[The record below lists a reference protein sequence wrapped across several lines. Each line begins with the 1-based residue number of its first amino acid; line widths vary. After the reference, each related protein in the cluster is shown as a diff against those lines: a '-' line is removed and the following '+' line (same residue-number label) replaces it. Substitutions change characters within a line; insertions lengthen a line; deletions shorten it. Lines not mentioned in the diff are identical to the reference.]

1 MPYDEGS
8 WEYYWLLS
16 KKKFKKKFKKK
27 INEIKVHKD
36 QTNGMV
42 LPPFRPILSAIRTCA
57 YNVAK
62 FFVPI
67 LKEITI
73 NEYTVKDSF
82 SFAEEIVEQNANL
95 YMVSFD
101 VESLFTNIPL
111 DETIDICVDRIYK
124 RKKKVKGL
132 LKRHF
137 KQLLIHAT
145 KSSCFLF
152 NGTYYCQIDG
162 VAMGSPLGP
171 TLANIFLAHY
181 EEKWLNDC
189 PVQFKP
195 QLYRRY
201 VDDIFLLFDKRD
213 HVKKFLRYMNSR
225 HKNMKFT
232 YEEEQNDILPF
243 LDIKITRDGDRFTTS
258 VYRKKTFSGVY
269 LNYGSFLPLD
279 YKKGL
284 IATLLHRTY
293 AICSDY
299 RSLHEEI
306 NRLKVIWQKNSFP
319 LFFID
324 KCVKKFLDKLF
335 VKKTSNS
342 SQKPN

>member
-1 MPYDEGS
+1 ME
-8 WEYYWLLS
+8 ELLS
-16 KKKFKKKFKKK
+16 DTSKFVRVQFNPKHSVNK
-27 INEIKVHKD
+27 EIRHILDMEENIKNCLDDLLKNNYLSEEDYKQLKPVGSRPGIMYGLCKVHKD
-36 QTNGMV
+36 QTNGAE
-42 LPPFRPILSAIRTCA
+42 LPPFRPILSAIRTCS
-57 YNVAK
+57 YNLAK

-67 LKEITI
+67 LKEFTI

-82 SFAEEIVEQNANL
+82 SFAGEIVEQDSNL

-111 DETIDICVDRIYK
+111 DETINICTDRVYH

-137 KQLLIHAT
+137 KQLLTYAT

-171 TLANIFLAHY
+171 TLANLFLAYH

-195 QLYRRY
+195 KFFRRY
-201 VDDIFLLFDKRD
+201 VDDVFLLFDNRD
-213 HVKKFLRYMNSR
+213 QVKKFLRYMNSR
-225 HKNMKFT
+225 HRNIRFT
-232 YEEEQNDILPF
+232 YEEEQNDTLAF
-243 LDIKITRDGDRFTTS
+243 LDIKITRSPEGFTTS

-269 LNYGSFLPLD
+269 LNFGSFLPVE

-284 IATLLHRTY
+284 IATLLHRT
-293 AICSDY
+293 D
-299 RSLHEEI
+299 
-306 NRLKVIWQKNSFP
+306 VI
-319 LFFID
+319 
-324 KCVKKFLDKLF
+324 
-335 VKKTSNS
+335 
-342 SQKPN
+342 